1 MIVAYVRQPQIS
13 PSDQAALDER
23 LAFAREA
30 GARIEIL
37 DGEDPVDAILEFASS
52 QKITQLFIGHSQ
64 RFGFWSRLW
73 GNPVE
78 KLIRRSRGM
87 DVRVFP
93 Q

>member
-1 MIVAYVRQPQIS
+1 MS
-13 PSDQAALDER
+13 PRDQAALDEK
-23 LAFAREA
+23 LALARTA

-37 DGEDPVDAILEFASS
+37 DGEDPVDTILEFAGA
-52 QKITQLFIGHSQ
+52 QGVTQLFIGHSQ
-64 RFGFWSRLW
+64 RLGLRSRLW